1 MPRVALALVCL
12 ALAFAGCSSEEP
24 APAKADA
31 AQAGGARR
39 TQARGLSEADLR
51 SSSQDLTR
59 KLGAARAQGEVP
71 FDATISIDTISSAIP
86 RGPDAVDVRLLRDVL
101 IADLEAM
108 GLKVTEEQP
117 ADLSLRGDL
126 SMERTGFEDGSSQTR
141 YTVSLKVFALSPRVH
156 LVCASHSEIRRE
168 SR

>member
-1 MPRVALALVCL
+1 M
-12 ALAFAGCSSEEP
+12 
-24 APAKADA
+24 
-31 AQAGGARR
+31 
-39 TQARGLSEADLR
+39 
-51 SSSQDLTR
+51 
-59 KLGAARAQGEVP
+59 
-71 FDATISIDTISSAIP
+71 
-86 RGPDAVDVRLLRDVL
+86 RLLRDVL

-126 SMERTGFEDGSSQTR
+126 SMERTGLEDGSSQTR